1 MNRKPQINDSCPNCI
16 KNKLEK
22 IGKLQYVGGNFPY
35 TDEYL
40 WCNNCNS
47 TYSVNHK
54 VLWQEDIN
62 SIACDMIDALEKRM
76 KEVGMVLDD
85 DKSDI
90 LFDNIIEIID
100 EFGTGDYRNHN

>member
-1 MNRKPQINDSCPNCI
+1 
-16 KNKLEK
+16 
-22 IGKLQYVGGNFPY
+22 
-35 TDEYL
+35 
-40 WCNNCNS
+40 
-47 TYSVNHK
+47 
-54 VLWQEDIN
+54 
-62 SIACDMIDALEKRM
+62 MIDALEKRM